1 MEKGR
6 QTTVLSPPQP
16 LVCVSIIRVSHAMG
30 TRPHLGV
37 SAVYT
42 TLLVSQGQTSEM
54 PSVAMDKAEGAHVG
68 CLCSQSLPLA
78 FSSGIHL
85 MDCCHS

>member
-6 QTTVLSPPQP
+6 QTTVLSLSQP
-16 LVCVSIIRVSHAMG
+16 FVCISIIRVSHAMG

-37 SAVYT
+37 SSVYT

-54 PSVAMDKAEGAHVG
+54 PSVAKV
-68 CLCSQSLPLA
+68 CSQSLPLA
-78 FSSGIHL
+78 FSSGKHL